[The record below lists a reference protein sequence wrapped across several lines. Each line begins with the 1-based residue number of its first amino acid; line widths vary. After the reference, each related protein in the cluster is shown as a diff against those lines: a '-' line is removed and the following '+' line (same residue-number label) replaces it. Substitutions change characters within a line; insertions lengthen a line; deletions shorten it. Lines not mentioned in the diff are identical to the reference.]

1 MTHPDQPSGAPEHPA
16 SAQPASAPREPAPP
30 APVPPASVPQ
40 EPAPPASAQSAH
52 DTAPIPW
59 ARTTTMP
66 TVPAPPRDH
75 ASGRVTPTAVPL
87 AAASAPDVT
96 TASTPALAPPVWS
109 GRKTAIAAALAI
121 GFSSVAAIGAAA
133 ALPAGGSQDAFG
145 RGGPGSGQ
153 FQPGRG
159 QLQPG
164 GQQLPGPGS
173 QQPGV
178 GQVPG
183 GTVHV
188 PGLRGDDDDDQ
199 SDHDGGAGAGS
210 STT

>member
-1 MTHPDQPSGAPEHPA
+1 MTHPDQPSGAPERPA
-16 SAQPASAPREPAPP
+16 SARRAD
-30 APVPPASVPQ
+30 
-40 EPAPPASAQSAH
+40 

-66 TVPAPPRDH
+66 TVPAPSRDQ
-75 ASGRVTPTAVPL
+75 ASGPVTSTAVPL
-87 AAASAPDVT
+87 VAASAPDG
-96 TASTPALAPPVWS
+96 TAASAPALAPPVWS

-159 QLQPG
+159 QFQPG

-188 PGLRGDDDDDQ
+188 PGLGGDDDDDQ

>member
-1 MTHPDQPSGAPEHPA
+1 MTHPDQPSGAPERPA
-16 SAQPASAPREPAPP
+16 SGQGSD
-30 APVPPASVPQ
+30 
-40 EPAPPASAQSAH
+40 

-66 TVPAPPRDH
+66 TVPA
-75 ASGRVTPTAVPL
+75 ASRVQACGPVTTAAAVPP
-87 AAASAPDVT
+87 APASAPDVT
-96 TASTPALAPPVWS
+96 AASAPALAPPVWS
-109 GRKTAIAAALAI
+109 GRKTAISAALAI

-133 ALPAGGSQDAFG
+133 ALPAGGSQDTFG
-145 RGGPGSGQ
+145 RGGPGTGQ

-188 PGLRGDDDDDQ
+188 PGPGGDDDDDQ
-199 SDHDGGAGAGS
+199 SDDDGGAGAGS

>member
-1 MTHPDQPSGAPEHPA
+1 MTDPEQPSGAPQ
-16 SAQPASAPREPAPP
+16 QPAPQQPSSAERAD
-30 APVPPASVPQ
+30 
-40 EPAPPASAQSAH
+40 
-52 DTAPIPW
+52 DTAQIPW

-66 TVPAPPRDH
+66 TVPAPSRDQ
-75 ASGRVTPTAVPL
+75 AAGPVIPTPVP
-87 AAASAPDVT
+87 AATASAPDVT
-96 TASTPALAPPVWS
+96 AASAPALAPPVWS

-133 ALPAGGSQDAFG
+133 ALPAGSSQDTFG

-188 PGLRGDDDDDQ
+188 PGLGGDDDQ

>member
-1 MTHPDQPSGAPEHPA
+1 MTHPDQPSGAPEQPA
-16 SAQPASAPREPAPP
+16 SAQRAD
-30 APVPPASVPQ
+30 
-40 EPAPPASAQSAH
+40 

-66 TVPAPPRDH
+66 TVPAPSRDQ
-75 ASGRVTPTAVPL
+75 
-87 AAASAPDVT
+87 AP
-96 TASTPALAPPVWS
+96 APALAPPVWS

-188 PGLRGDDDDDQ
+188 PGLGGDDDDHQ
-199 SDHDGGAGAGS
+199 SDDDGGTGAGS

>member
-16 SAQPASAPREPAPP
+16 SAPRASAQRASAQPASAQPASAPTAST
-30 APVPPASVPQ
+30 PPASDQ
-40 EPAPPASAQSAH
+40 RAD

-66 TVPAPPRDH
+66 TVPAGSRGQVPGP
-75 ASGRVTPTAVPL
+75 VTHTAVPP
-87 AAASAPDVT
+87 AAASDPDVT
-96 TASTPALAPPVWS
+96 AASAPALAPPVWS

-133 ALPAGGSQDAFG
+133 ALPAGGSQDTFG
-145 RGGPGSGQ
+145 RGGPGSTQ
-153 FQPGRG
+153 FQPSRG

-188 PGLRGDDDDDQ
+188 PGLGGDDDGDQ
-199 SDHDGGAGAGS
+199 SDHDGGSGAGS

>member
-1 MTHPDQPSGAPEHPA
+1 MTHPDQPSGAPELPASTPRASTPTA
-16 SAQPASAPREPAPP
+16 SAQGSD
-30 APVPPASVPQ
+30 
-40 EPAPPASAQSAH
+40 

-66 TVPAPPRDH
+66 TVPAASRGQ
-75 ASGRVTPTAVPL
+75 ASGPVTPTAVPP
-87 AAASAPDVT
+87 AAASAADVT
-96 TASTPALAPPVWS
+96 AASAPALAPPVWS

-133 ALPAGGSQDAFG
+133 ALPAGGSQDTFG

-188 PGLRGDDDDDQ
+188 PGLGGDDDDDQ

>member
-1 MTHPDQPSGAPEHPA
+1 VA
-16 SAQPASAPREPAPP
+16 SASAL
-30 APVPPASVPQ
+30 
-40 EPAPPASAQSAH
+40 
-52 DTAPIPW
+52 T
-59 ARTTTMP
+59 
-66 TVPAPPRDH
+66 
-75 ASGRVTPTAVPL
+75 
-87 AAASAPDVT
+87 
-96 TASTPALAPPVWS
+96 PPVWS

-133 ALPAGGSQDAFG
+133 ALPAGGSQYAFG

-178 GQVPG
+178 GQAPG

-188 PGLRGDDDDDQ
+188 PGPGGDDDDQ
-199 SDHDGGAGAGS
+199 SDHDGGTGAGS

>member
-16 SAQPASAPREPAPP
+16 SAQPASVPR
-30 APVPPASVPQ
+30 APVPPAS
-40 EPAPPASAQSAH
+40 AQPAH

-66 TVPAPPRDH
+66 TVPPTVPAPSRDQ
-75 ASGRVTPTAVPL
+75 ASGRVAPSAVPL

-96 TASTPALAPPVWS
+96 AASAPALAPPVWS

-121 GFSSVAAIGAAA
+121 GFSSVAAIGAAT

-164 GQQLPGPGS
+164 GQQLPGPAS
-173 QQPGV
+173 QQPGL

-188 PGLRGDDDDDQ
+188 PGLGGDDDDDQ
-199 SDHDGGAGAGS
+199 SDHDGGAGAGG